1 MNDDLFDWKVD
12 SMLEITL
19 DAPDDFL
26 KVKETLTR
34 IGVASKKEN
43 KLYQSVHILHKRGRF
58 FLVHFKELFIIDN
71 KQSSLTHGDIAR
83 RNMIAVLLED
93 WQLLKIINR
102 PSIDKNDLSSIKI
115 ISYKDKDKWVLVPK
129 YNLGRQH

>member
-1 MNDDLFDWKVD
+1 MNDDLFDWNVD

-71 KQSSLTHGDIAR
+71 KQSSLTYGDIAR

-93 WQLLKIINR
+93 WQLVKIINR
-102 PSIDKNDLSSIKI
+102 PSIDKNDISSIKI